1 LTPSRGAPTDAVT
14 LEVLRSRLA
23 AIAEEGALTIERT
36 ACNPVIAESRDCSC
50 TLLDAEAQLM
60 IGGGAVAH
68 HFGVCDHAVQ
78 SSIAIHGDSL
88 APGDVFIANDPHN
101 GGGLHYQDV
110 VVQRPVFVEGRIV
123 GWAVNSGHMMD
134 MGGMAFG
141 SWAPAATECYQEAL
155 RLPPVRLFRAGV
167 EERDVWSIL
176 RNNIR
181 VSNLV
186 EMDIRSLVAG
196 SQVAH
201 DKMAQLA
208 ALMGAQRFID
218 AVRALRDRTE
228 AEMRRRIS
236 LLEDGEYSMTT
247 WTEWGD
253 ELYKV
258 PCRLTI
264 DGDRMH
270 FDFEGAAPQTNHFF
284 NSKTHI
290 IRAILVSDVTDV
302 LAHDLPLSAGLFAPI
317 SLNCPDGTV
326 VNSRPPA
333 PTASAHFD
341 VALNASMAAQQCV
354 MMAIA
359 ASGRDAPGRHLLS
372 GPVSPSCMGLHT
384 WSYQTG
390 AGTPDGWLMLDG
402 AMAGGSAGHDRDGYD
417 LFSFM
422 VARKAIIEAVDVEL
436 FESRYPALVL
446 EKRPRP
452 GASGAGR
459 RRAGAGCQMAYRPY
473 GVAQLTGVMLGM
485 REWLPLPGFA
495 GGMPGANT
503 EFAIRRSD
511 GSRDIVS
518 GHAGDVV
525 LEADEVFEFRLG
537 SGGGWGDPLDR
548 DSGAVARD
556 VRQGRLTTPEA
567 ARVYGVVI
575 GSDGTAD
582 AASTERRR
590 TELLL
595 GRLSN
600 AAPALKPLLQ
610 SLPAARSMPGSGLP
624 FYPGVEQQG
633 AVAYAAASGSAL
645 ALAPDH
651 WTDGCP
657 TLDELRG
664 RLLIRSYLDPLT
676 GRVLLVDA
684 LPQGETRTINSSPK
698 RWTYCRVSSTQ
709 PASGPPPAAAIPT
722 SGSPGT

>member
-1 LTPSRGAPTDAVT
+1 MTASATDPVDAIG
-14 LEVLRSRLA
+14 LEVLRTRLA
-23 AIAEEGALTIERT
+23 AMAEEGALTIERT
-36 ACNPVIAESRDCSC
+36 ACSPVIAESRDCSC
-50 TLLDAEAQLM
+50 TLLDADAQLM

-78 SSIAIHGDSL
+78 CTIAIHGDSL
-88 APGDVFIANDPHN
+88 AQGDVFIANDPHN

-167 EERDVWSIL
+167 EQRDVWAIL

-181 VSNLV
+181 VSHLV

-201 DKMAQLA
+201 DKMVTLA
-208 ALMGAQRFID
+208 TAMGAQRFID
-218 AVRALRDRTE
+218 AVRALRERTE
-228 AEMRRRIS
+228 REMRRRIS

-264 DGDRMH
+264 DGDRML
-270 FDFEGAAPQTNHFF
+270 FDFDGAAPQTNHFF
-284 NSKTHI
+284 NSKAHI
-290 IRAILVSDVTDV
+290 IRAIVVSDITDV

-354 MMAIA
+354 MMAVA
-359 ASGRDAPGRHLLS
+359 ASGDDAPGRHLLS
-372 GPVSPSCMGLHT
+372 GPVAPSSMGLHT
-384 WSYQTG
+384 WSYQTQ

-436 FESRYPALVL
+436 FESRFPALVL

-452 GASGAGR
+452 GVAGAGR
-459 RRAGAGCQMAYRPY
+459 YRAGAGSQMAYKPY
-473 GVAQLTGVMLGM
+473 GAAQLTGVMLGM

-503 EFAIRRSD
+503 EFAIRRAD
-511 GSRDIVS
+511 GRRDIVS
-518 GHAGDVV
+518 GHASGVV
-525 LEADEVFEFRLG
+525 LNADDVFEFRLG
-537 SGGGWGDPLDR
+537 SGGGFGDPLER
-548 DSGAVARD
+548 VAAEVARD
-556 VRQGRLTTPEA
+556 VRQGRLTVLEA
-567 ARVYGVVI
+567 SSVYGVVVD
-575 GSDGTAD
+575 SSGTPD
-582 AASTERRR
+582 AAATDRCRADLSRAR
-590 TELLL
+590 LL
-595 GRLSN
+595 N
-600 AAPALKPLLQ
+600 AAPAVKPLVQ
-610 SLPAARSMPGSGLP
+610 SVHASRTAPGSGMTL
-624 FYPGVEQQG
+624 YPGVEQKG
-633 AVAYAAASGSAL
+633 AIAYAVSSGAAL

-657 TLDELRG
+657 VLDELRG
-664 RLLIRSYLDPLT
+664 QRLLVRSYLDPLT
-676 GRVLLVDA
+676 GRILFVDA
-684 LPQGETRTINSSPK
+684 LPRGEKRTIDTRPN
-698 RWTYCRVSSTQ
+698 RWVRAAKT
-709 PASGPPPAAAIPT
+709 AFAAA
-722 SGSPGT
+722 GAN

>member
-1 LTPSRGAPTDAVT
+1 MSTAGSVDNIT
-14 LEVLRSRLA
+14 LEILRTRLA

-50 TLLDAEAQLM
+50 TLLDERGQLLM
-60 IGGGAVAH
+60 GGGAVAH

-78 SSIAIHGDSL
+78 ATLAAHGDTL

-110 VVQRPVFVEGRIV
+110 VVQRPVFLDGSVI

-155 RLPPVRLFRAGV
+155 RLPPVRLFRVGV
-167 EERDVWSIL
+167 EREDVWAIL

-181 VSNLV
+181 VSALV

-201 DKMAQLA
+201 DKLLQLA
-208 ALMGAQRFID
+208 VSMGPEHFLE
-218 AVRALRDRTE
+218 AVRALKERTE

-236 LLEDGEYSMTT
+236 LLEDGEYALTT
-247 WTEWGD
+247 YTEWLD

-264 DGDRMH
+264 EGDRMH
-270 FDFEGAAPQTNHFF
+270 FDFEGAAPQCQHFF
-284 NSKTHI
+284 NSKAHI
-290 IRAILVSDVTDV
+290 IRAIVVSDITDV
-302 LAHDLPLSAGLFAPI
+302 LAHDLPLSAGLFEPI
-317 SLNCPDGTV
+317 SLHCPEGTV

-359 ASGRDAPGRHLLS
+359 ASGPEAPGRHLLS
-372 GPVSPSCMGLHT
+372 GPVAPSCMGLHT
-384 WSYQTG
+384 WSFETPGG
-390 AGTPDGWLMLDG
+390 ASDGWLMLDG

-446 EKRPRP
+446 EKRPRA
-452 GASGAGR
+452 GAAGAGR
-459 RRAGAGCQMAYRPY
+459 YRAGAGSQMAYRPY
-473 GVAQLTGVMLGM
+473 GVRQLAGVMLGM

-495 GGMPGANT
+495 GGLPGANT
-503 EFAIRRSD
+503 EFAIRRAD
-511 GSRDIVS
+511 GRREAVS
-518 GHAGDVV
+518 GHASGLIVR
-525 LEADEVFEFRLG
+525 EDEVFEFRLG
-537 SGGGWGDPLDR
+537 SGGGLGDPTDR
-548 DSGAVARD
+548 DASLVARD
-556 VRQGRLTTPEA
+556 VRQGRLTREEA
-567 ARVYGVVI
+567 STVYGVVLDSA
-575 GSDGTAD
+575 GAAD
-582 AASTERRR
+582 DEQTKHRRAQ
-590 TELLL
+590 LLDS
-595 GRLSN
+595 RL
-600 AAPALKPLLQ
+600 AGAM
-610 SLPAARSMPGSGLP
+610 PAARPVSNREPLADPSVKRLP
-624 FYPGVEQQG
+624 LYCGIEQRG
-633 AVAYAAASGSAL
+633 AVAYASVSGAPL
-645 ALAPDH
+645 ARAPDH

-664 RLLIRSYLDPLT
+664 ERLLIRYYLDPVT
-676 GRVLLVDA
+676 GKYLFVEA
-684 LPQGETRTINSSPK
+684 LPRGEPRTIDSRPK
-698 RWTYCRVSSTQ
+698 RWIQAAVA
-709 PASGPPPAAAIPT
+709 ASEAAA
-722 SGSPGT
+722 

>member
-1 LTPSRGAPTDAVT
+1 MTKPVAANVDAIT
-14 LEVLRSRLA
+14 LEVLRTRLA

-36 ACNPVIAESRDCSC
+36 ACSPVIAESRDCSC
-50 TLLDAEAQLM
+50 TLLDADAQLM

-78 SSIAIHGDSL
+78 ATIALHGDSL
-88 APGDVFIANDPHN
+88 APGDVFIANDPHS

-110 VVQRPVFVEGRIV
+110 VVQRPVFVDGRVV

-167 EERDVWSIL
+167 EQRDVWAIL

-181 VSNLV
+181 VSHLV

-201 DKMAQLA
+201 DKMVQMATA
-208 ALMGAQRFID
+208 MGAQRFID
-218 AVRALRDRTE
+218 AVRILRERTE
-228 AEMRRRIS
+228 REMRRRIS

-247 WTEWGD
+247 WTEWED

-258 PCRLTI
+258 PCRLVI

-270 FDFEGAAPQTNHFF
+270 FDFEGAAPQTTHFF
-284 NSKTHI
+284 NSKAHI
-290 IRAILVSDVTDV
+290 IRAIVVSDITDV
-302 LAHDLPLSAGLFAPI
+302 LAHDLPLSSGLFGPI
-317 SLNCPDGTV
+317 TLHCPEGTV
-326 VNSRPPA
+326 VNARPPA

-359 ASGRDAPGRHLLS
+359 ASGADAPGRHLLS

-384 WSYQTG
+384 WSYQTQ

-422 VARKAIIEAVDVEL
+422 VARKAIIEAIDIEL

-452 GASGAGR
+452 GVAGAGR
-459 RRAGAGCQMAYRPY
+459 NRAGAGCQMAYKPY
-473 GVAQLTGVMLGM
+473 GVGHLTGVMLGM

-503 EFAIRRSD
+503 EFAIRRAD
-511 GSRDIVS
+511 GRRDIVS
-518 GHAGDVV
+518 GHASGVV
-525 LEADEVFEFRLG
+525 VNADEVFEFRLG
-537 SGGGWGDPLDR
+537 SGGGLGDPLER
-548 DSGAVARD
+548 AAAEVARD
-556 VRQGRLTTPEA
+556 VRQGRLTTQEA
-567 ARVYGVVI
+567 SSVYGVVVN
-575 GSDGTAD
+575 SSGTAD
-582 AASTERRR
+582 AALTDECR
-590 TELLL
+590 TNLLRA
-595 GRLSN
+595 RLLQ
-600 AAPALKPLLQ
+600 AAPAAKPLVQ
-610 SLPAARSMPGSGLP
+610 SQHASRTLPGSGLP
-624 FYPGVEQQG
+624 LYPGVEQKG
-633 AVAYAAASGSAL
+633 AVAYAASSGAAL

-657 TLDELRG
+657 ILDELRG
-664 RLLIRSYLDPLT
+664 RRLLVRSYLDPLT
-676 GRVLLVDA
+676 GRILFVDA
-684 LPQGETRTINSSPK
+684 LPRGEPRTTETRPN
-698 RWTYCRVSSTQ
+698 RWVR
-709 PASGPPPAAAIPT
+709 AAKIAFAAA
-722 SGSPGT
+722 

>member
-1 LTPSRGAPTDAVT
+1 LNAAAEPPVVTAATEFDAIG
-14 LEVLRSRLA
+14 LEVLRTRLA

-50 TLLDAEAQLM
+50 TLLDSDAQLL

-78 SSIAIHGDSL
+78 STVAMHGETI

-110 VVQRPVFVEGRIV
+110 VVQRPVFVDGRIV

-155 RLPPVRLFRAGV
+155 RLPPVRLFKAGV
-167 EERDVWSIL
+167 EQRDVWAIV

-181 VSNLV
+181 VSHLV

-201 DKMAQLA
+201 DKMAQMA
-208 ALMGAQRFID
+208 ATMGAQRFID
-218 AVRALRDRTE
+218 AVRLLRERTE
-228 AEMRRRIS
+228 REMRRRIA

-247 WTEWGD
+247 WTEWEK

-258 PCRLTI
+258 PCRLI
-264 DGDRMH
+264 IAGDHMH

-290 IRAILVSDVTDV
+290 IRAIVVSDITDV

-317 SLNCPDGTV
+317 SLNCPEGTV

-359 ASGRDAPGRHLLS
+359 ASGKDAPGRHLLS
-372 GPVSPSCMGLHT
+372 GPVAPSCMGLHT
-384 WSYQTG
+384 WSYQTQ

-402 AMAGGSAGHDRDGYD
+402 AMSGGSAGHDRDGYD

-452 GASGAGR
+452 GVAGAGRYRSGAGS
-459 RRAGAGCQMAYRPY
+459 QMAYKPY
-473 GVAQLTGVMLGM
+473 GVASLAGVMLGM
-485 REWLPLPGFA
+485 REWLPLAGFA

-503 EFAIRRSD
+503 EFAIRRAD
-511 GSRDIVS
+511 GRHDVVS
-518 GHAGDVV
+518 GHASGLIVN
-525 LEADEVFEFRLG
+525 ADEAFEFRLG
-537 SGGGWGDPLDR
+537 SGGGFGDPVDR
-548 DSGAVARD
+548 VAAEVARD
-556 VRQGRLTTPEA
+556 VRQGRITAQDA
-567 ARVYGVVI
+567 ASVYGVVI
-575 GSDGTAD
+575 D
-582 AASTERRR
+582 AAGAVDPAATPVCRA
-590 TELLL
+590 ELLRD
-595 GRLSN
+595 RLRRAKPADKPIQQDQPVM
-600 AAPALKPLLQ
+600 AAQ
-610 SLPAARSMPGSGLP
+610 RGQGLP
-624 FYPGVEQQG
+624 LYPGVEQH
-633 AVAYAAASGSAL
+633 GSAAYSILSGATL
-645 ALAPDH
+645 AVSPDH

-657 TLDELRG
+657 ILEEQRD
-664 RLLIRSYLDPLT
+664 RLLIRSYLDPLS
-676 GRVLLVDA
+676 GRSLLVEA
-684 LPQGETRTINSSPK
+684 LPVGETRAVDTRPT
-698 RWTYCRVSSTQ
+698 RWTQAARV
-709 PASGPPPAAAIPT
+709 T
-722 SGSPGT
+722 SALA

>member
-1 LTPSRGAPTDAVT
+1 MNAIANPSVVAAATEIDAIA
-14 LEVLRSRLA
+14 LEVLRTRLA

-50 TLLDAEAQLM
+50 TLLDSDAQLL

-78 SSIAIHGDSL
+78 STIAVHGESI

-110 VVQRPVFVEGRIV
+110 VVQRPVFVDGRII

-155 RLPPVRLFRAGV
+155 RLPPVRLFKAGV
-167 EERDVWSIL
+167 EQRDIWAIV

-181 VSNLV
+181 VSHLV

-201 DKMAQLA
+201 DKMAQMA
-208 ALMGAQRFID
+208 ATMGAQRFIE
-218 AVRALRDRTE
+218 AVRLLRQRTE
-228 AEMRRRIS
+228 GEMRRRIA
-236 LLEDGEYSMTT
+236 LLEDGEYSMST
-247 WTEWGD
+247 WTEWEK

-258 PCRLTI
+258 PCRLI
-264 DGDRMH
+264 IAGDRMH

-290 IRAILVSDVTDV
+290 IRAIVVSDITDV

-317 SLNCPDGTV
+317 SLNCPEGTV

-359 ASGRDAPGRHLLS
+359 ASGKDAPGRHLLS
-372 GPVSPSCMGLHT
+372 GPVAPSSMGLHT
-384 WSYQTG
+384 WSYQTQ

-402 AMAGGSAGHDRDGYD
+402 AMSGGSAGHDRDGYD

-452 GASGAGR
+452 GVAGAGRYRSGAGS
-459 RRAGAGCQMAYRPY
+459 QMTYKPY
-473 GVAQLTGVMLGM
+473 GVAGLAGVMLGM
-485 REWLPLPGFA
+485 REWLPLAGFA

-503 EFAIRRSD
+503 DFAIRRAD
-511 GSRDIVS
+511 GRRDIVS
-518 GHAGDVV
+518 GHASGVIV
-525 LEADEVFEFRLG
+525 NADEAFEFRLG
-537 SGGGWGDPLDR
+537 SGGGFGDPVDR
-548 DSGAVARD
+548 DAAEVARD
-556 VRQGRLTTPEA
+556 VRQGRITVQEA
-567 ARVYGVVI
+567 ASVYGVVI
-575 GSDGTAD
+575 D
-582 AASTERRR
+582 AAGVVDPAATPMCRA
-590 TELLL
+590 ELLRD
-595 GRLSN
+595 RLRR
-600 AAPALKPLLQ
+600 AKPADKPRQ
-610 SLPAARSMPGSGLP
+610 QDQPVMASQRGQGLP
-624 FYPGVEQQG
+624 LYPGVEQHGSIAYSTLSG
-633 AVAYAAASGSAL
+633 ATL
-645 ALAPDH
+645 AVSPDH

-657 TLDELRG
+657 MVEERG
-664 RLLIRSYLDPLT
+664 ERLLIRSYLDPLT
-676 GRVLLVDA
+676 GGLLLVEA
-684 LPQGETRTINSSPK
+684 LPAGEARAIDTRPA
-698 RWTYCRVSSTQ
+698 RWTR
-709 PASGPPPAAAIPT
+709 AAAAGVLQPFR
-722 SGSPGT
+722 

>member
-1 LTPSRGAPTDAVT
+1 MNAVAIAAAASADVDAIT
-14 LEVLRSRLA
+14 LEVLRTRLA

-50 TLLDAEAQLM
+50 TLLDSDAQLM

-78 SSIAIHGDSL
+78 STIAMHGASI

-110 VVQRPVFVEGRIV
+110 VVQRPVFVGGRIV

-155 RLPPVRLFRAGV
+155 RLPPVRLFKAGV
-167 EERDVWSIL
+167 EQQDVWAIL

-181 VSNLV
+181 VPHLV

-201 DKMAQLA
+201 DKLAQMATA
-208 ALMGAQRFID
+208 MGAQRFID
-218 AVRALRDRTE
+218 AVRLLRERTE
-228 AEMRRRIS
+228 REMRRRIA
-236 LLEDGEYSMTT
+236 LLEDGAYSITT

-258 PCRLTI
+258 PCRLII

-270 FDFEGAAPQTNHFF
+270 FDFDGAAPQTNHFF

-290 IRAILVSDVTDV
+290 IRAIVVSDVTDA

-317 SLNCPDGTV
+317 SLNCPEGTV
-326 VNSRPPA
+326 VNSHPPA

-359 ASGRDAPGRHLLS
+359 ASGNDAPGRHLLS
-372 GPVSPSCMGLHT
+372 GPVAPSCMGLHT
-384 WSYQTG
+384 WSYQTP

-402 AMAGGSAGHDRDGYD
+402 AMSGGSAGHDRDGYD

-452 GASGAGR
+452 GAAGAGR
-459 RRAGAGCQMAYRPY
+459 YRAGAGSQMAYKPY
-473 GVAQLTGVMLGM
+473 GVASLVGVMLGM
-485 REWLPLPGFA
+485 REWLPLAGFA

-503 EFAIRRSD
+503 EFAIRRAD
-511 GSRDIVS
+511 GRRDIVS
-518 GHAGDVV
+518 GHASGVV
-525 LEADEVFEFRLG
+525 VNADEVFEFRLG
-537 SGGGWGDPLDR
+537 SGGGLGDPVDR
-548 DSGAVARD
+548 DAAEVERD
-556 VRQGRLTTPEA
+556 VRQGRITVQEA
-567 ARVYGVVI
+567 ADVYGVVI
-575 GSDGTAD
+575 DAKGKVDSRATPVRRAD
-582 AASTERRR
+582 LLRGRLLRAKPAVRPLPQDRHAAAERRD
-590 TELLL
+590 
-595 GRLSN
+595 
-600 AAPALKPLLQ
+600 
-610 SLPAARSMPGSGLP
+610 GLP
-624 FYPGVEQQG
+624 LYPGIEQRG
-633 AVAYAAASGSAL
+633 NRAYSIASGAAL

-657 TLDELRG
+657 LLEERRE
-664 RLLIRSYLDPLT
+664 RLLIRSYLDPLS
-676 GRVLLVDA
+676 GRLLLVEA
-684 LPQGETRTINSSPK
+684 LPVGEIRTVDTSPK
-698 RWTYCRVSSTQ
+698 RWV
-709 PASGPPPAAAIPT
+709 GAAE
-722 SGSPGT
+722 

>member
-1 LTPSRGAPTDAVT
+1 MNAVANTVTAGAEVDSIT
-14 LEVLRSRLA
+14 LEVLRTRLA

-50 TLLDAEAQLM
+50 TLLDSDAQLM

-78 SSIAIHGDSL
+78 STIAMHAGSI

-110 VVQRPVFVEGRIV
+110 VVQRPVFIDGRII

-155 RLPPVRLFRAGV
+155 RLPPVRLFKAGT
-167 EERDVWSIL
+167 EQQDVWAIL

-181 VSNLV
+181 VAPLV
-186 EMDIRSLVAG
+186 EMDVRSLVAG

-208 ALMGAQRFID
+208 SAMGAQRFID
-218 AVRALRDRTE
+218 AVRLLRERTE
-228 AEMRRRIS
+228 HEMRRRIS

-247 WTEWGD
+247 WTEWEN

-258 PCRLTI
+258 PCRMVI

-270 FDFEGAAPQTNHFF
+270 FDFDGAAPQTNHFF

-290 IRAILVSDVTDV
+290 IRSIVVSDVTDV

-317 SLNCPDGTV
+317 SLNCPDGSV

-359 ASGRDAPGRHLLS
+359 ASGNDAPGRHLLS
-372 GPVSPSCMGLHT
+372 GPVAPSCMGLHT
-384 WSYQTG
+384 WSYQTP
-390 AGTPDGWLMLDG
+390 AGTADGWLMLDG
-402 AMAGGSAGHDRDGYD
+402 AMSGGSAGHDRDGYD

-422 VARKAIIEAVDVEL
+422 VARKAIIEAIDVEL

-452 GASGAGR
+452 GAAGAGR
-459 RRAGAGCQMAYRPY
+459 YRAGAGSQMAYKPY
-473 GVAQLTGVMLGM
+473 GVASLAGVMLGM

-503 EFAIRRSD
+503 DFAIRRAD
-511 GSRDIVS
+511 GRRDSVS
-518 GHAGDVV
+518 GHASGVRV
-525 LEADEVFEFRLG
+525 NADEVFEFRLG
-537 SGGGWGDPLDR
+537 SGGGLGDPVDR
-548 DSGAVARD
+548 DTAEVERD
-556 VRQGRLTTPEA
+556 VRQGRIAAHEA
-567 ARVYGVVI
+567 ADVYGVMI
-575 GSDGTAD
+575 GGSGKAD
-582 AASTERRR
+582 LAATLLRRA
-590 TELLL
+590 ELLRD
-595 GRLSN
+595 RLLRAKPAVN
-600 AAPALKPLLQ
+600 PLQQDRAA
-610 SLPAARSMPGSGLP
+610 AARGTGLP
-624 FYPGVEQQG
+624 LYPGVGQWGNAAHAIVSG
-633 AVAYAAASGSAL
+633 AAL

-657 TLDELRG
+657 MLEERRD

-676 GRVLLVDA
+676 GRSLLVEA
-684 LPQGETRTINSSPK
+684 LPVGESRTVDTRPR
-698 RWTYCRVSSTQ
+698 RWVDAAKN
-709 PASGPPPAAAIPT
+709 PAPHA
-722 SGSPGT
+722 

>member
-1 LTPSRGAPTDAVT
+1 LNAAAEPPVVTAATEFDAIG
-14 LEVLRSRLA
+14 LEVLRTRLA

-50 TLLDAEAQLM
+50 TLLDSDAQLL

-78 SSIAIHGDSL
+78 STVAMHGETI

-110 VVQRPVFVEGRIV
+110 VVQRPVFVDGRIV

-155 RLPPVRLFRAGV
+155 RLPPVRLFKAGV
-167 EERDVWSIL
+167 EQRDVWAIV

-181 VSNLV
+181 VSHLV

-201 DKMAQLA
+201 DKMAQMA
-208 ALMGAQRFID
+208 ATMGAQRFID
-218 AVRALRDRTE
+218 AVRLLRERTE
-228 AEMRRRIS
+228 REMRRRIA

-247 WTEWGD
+247 WTEWEK

-258 PCRLTI
+258 PCRLI
-264 DGDRMH
+264 IAGDHMH

-290 IRAILVSDVTDV
+290 IRAIVVSDITDV

-317 SLNCPDGTV
+317 SLNCPEGTV

-359 ASGRDAPGRHLLS
+359 ASGKDAPGRHLLS
-372 GPVSPSCMGLHT
+372 GPVAPSCMGLHT
-384 WSYQTG
+384 WSYQTE

-402 AMAGGSAGHDRDGYD
+402 AMSGGSAGHDRDGYD

-446 EKRPRP
+446 EKRPR
-452 GASGAGR
+452 S
-459 RRAGAGCQMAYRPY
+459 QMAYKPY
-473 GVAQLTGVMLGM
+473 GVASLAGVMLGM
-485 REWLPLPGFA
+485 REWLPLAGFA

-503 EFAIRRSD
+503 EFAIRRAD
-511 GSRDIVS
+511 GRHDVVS
-518 GHAGDVV
+518 GHASGLIVN
-525 LEADEVFEFRLG
+525 ADEAFEFRLG
-537 SGGGWGDPLDR
+537 SGGGFGDPVDR
-548 DSGAVARD
+548 VAAEVARD
-556 VRQGRLTTPEA
+556 VRQGRITAQDA
-567 ARVYGVVI
+567 ASVYGVVI
-575 GSDGTAD
+575 D
-582 AASTERRR
+582 AAGAVDPAATPVCRA
-590 TELLL
+590 ELLR
-595 GRLSN
+595 GRLRRAKPADKPIQQDQPVM
-600 AAPALKPLLQ
+600 AAQ
-610 SLPAARSMPGSGLP
+610 RGQGLP
-624 FYPGVEQQG
+624 LYPGVEQH
-633 AVAYAAASGSAL
+633 GSAAYSILSGATL
-645 ALAPDH
+645 AVSPDH

-657 TLDELRG
+657 ILEEQRD
-664 RLLIRSYLDPLT
+664 RLLIRSYLDPLS
-676 GRVLLVDA
+676 GRSLLVEA
-684 LPQGETRTINSSPK
+684 LPVGETRAVDTRPT
-698 RWTYCRVSSTQ
+698 RWTQAARV
-709 PASGPPPAAAIPT
+709 T
-722 SGSPGT
+722 SALA

>member
-1 LTPSRGAPTDAVT
+1 MTARVRAEVDAIT
-14 LEVLRSRLA
+14 LEVLRTRLA
-23 AIAEEGALTIERT
+23 AVAEEGALTIEKT

-50 TLLDAEAQLM
+50 TLLDADAQLL

-78 SSIAIHGDSL
+78 ATIALHGDSL

-110 VVQRPVFVEGRIV
+110 VVQRPVFVEDRIV
-123 GWAVNSGHMMD
+123 GWAINSGHMMD

-167 EERDVWSIL
+167 EQRDVWAIV
-176 RNNIR
+176 RNNVR
-181 VSNLV
+181 VSSLV

-201 DKMAQLA
+201 DKMASIA
-208 ALMGAQRFID
+208 TAMGAQRFID
-218 AVRALRDRTE
+218 AVHTLRERTE
-228 AEMRRRIS
+228 GEMRRRIS

-247 WTEWGD
+247 WTEWED
-253 ELYKV
+253 ELFKV

-264 DGDRMH
+264 DHDRMH
-270 FDFEGAAPQTNHFF
+270 FDFDGAASQTNHFF
-284 NSKTHI
+284 NSKAHI
-290 IRAILVSDVTDV
+290 IRAIVVSDITDV

-317 SLNCPDGTV
+317 SLHCPEGTI

-359 ASGRDAPGRHLLS
+359 ASGADAPGRHLLS

-384 WSYQTG
+384 WSYQTP

-452 GASGAGR
+452 GVAGAGR
-459 RRAGAGCQMAYRPY
+459 NRAGAGCQMAYKPY
-473 GVAQLTGVMLGM
+473 GVGHLTGVMLGM

-503 EFAIRRSD
+503 EFAIRRAD
-511 GSRDIVS
+511 GTRDSIS
-518 GHAGDVV
+518 GHASGVV
-525 LEADEVFEFRLG
+525 VNADEVFEFRLG
-537 SGGGWGDPLDR
+537 SGGGLGDPVER
-548 DSGAVARD
+548 TAAEVARD
-556 VRQGRLTTPEA
+556 VRQGRLSLMEA
-567 ARVYGVVI
+567 STVYGVIVN
-575 GSDGTAD
+575 SSGTAD
-582 AASTERRR
+582 VALTEECRGN
-590 TELLL
+590 LLRV
-595 GRLSN
+595 RLSN
-600 AAPALKPLLQ
+600 A
-610 SLPAARSMPGSGLP
+610 SPAARPLVQSQYASRSSPGSGQPL
-624 FYPGVEQQG
+624 YPGVEQQG
-633 AVAYAAASGSAL
+633 AVAYAISSGAAL

-657 TLDELRG
+657 VLDQLRG
-664 RLLIRSYLDPLT
+664 QRLLVRSYLDPLT
-676 GRVLLVDA
+676 GRILFVDVL
-684 LPQGETRTINSSPK
+684 PRGEKRTIDIRPA
-698 RWTYCRVSSTQ
+698 RWTQAAKAAST
-709 PASGPPPAAAIPT
+709 AA
-722 SGSPGT
+722 

>member
-1 LTPSRGAPTDAVT
+1 MTAQTSNDLAIT
-14 LEVLRSRLA
+14 LEVLRTRLA

-50 TLLDAEAQLM
+50 TLLDADAQLI

-78 SSIAIHGDSL
+78 STVALHGESL

-110 VVQRPVFVEGRIV
+110 VVQRPVLVGDTLV
-123 GWAVNSGHMMD
+123 GWAVNSGHMID

-167 EERDVWSIL
+167 EQKDVWAIL
-176 RNNIR
+176 RNNVR
-181 VSNLV
+181 VSHLV
-186 EMDIRSLVAG
+186 EMDVRSLVAG

-201 DKMAQLA
+201 DKMIETATA
-208 ALMGAQRFID
+208 MGAENFRA
-218 AVRALRDRTE
+218 AVRELRERTE
-228 AEMRRRIS
+228 REMRRRIS
-236 LLEDGEYSMTT
+236 LLEDGEYAMTT
-247 WTEWGD
+247 WTEW
-253 ELYKV
+253 EEEIFKV

-264 DGDRMH
+264 EGDHME

-290 IRAILVSDVTDV
+290 IRAIVVSDVTDV

-317 SLNCPDGTV
+317 TLRCPEGTV

-359 ASGRDAPGRHLLS
+359 ASGRDAPGRRLVS
-372 GPVSPSCMGLHT
+372 GPVAPSSMGLHT
-384 WSYQTG
+384 WSYQTP
-390 AGTPDGWLMLDG
+390 AGTSDGWLMLDG
-402 AMAGGSAGHDRDGYD
+402 AMAGGSGGHDRDGYD

-452 GASGAGR
+452 GAAGAGR
-459 RRAGAGCQMAYRPY
+459 FRAGAGSQMAYKPY
-473 GVAQLTGVMLGM
+473 GVPRLTGVMLGM
-485 REWLPLPGFA
+485 REWLPLPGIG

-503 EFAIRRSD
+503 EFTVTRADGRRD
-511 GSRDIVS
+511 PVS
-518 GHAGDVV
+518 GHASDVV
-525 LEADEVFEFRLG
+525 INEDEVFEFRLG
-537 SGGGWGDPLDR
+537 SGGGFGDPVDR
-548 DSGAVARD
+548 EAAAVASD
-556 VRQGRLTTPEA
+556 LRQERLTAEEASLVFGVIVAADGRVDLDATARCRADLLKSRLARATPA
-567 ARVYGVVI
+567 V
-575 GSDGTAD
+575 
-582 AASTERRR
+582 
-590 TELLL
+590 
-595 GRLSN
+595 
-600 AAPALKPLLQ
+600 KPLAQ
-610 SLPAARSMPGSGLP
+610 RSHDTTTSSAAQPLY
-624 FYPGVEQQG
+624 FGVEQKG
-633 AVAYAAASGSAL
+633 TIAYASISGAAL
-645 ALAPDH
+645 AIAPGR

-657 TLDELRG
+657 TIEEYRG
-664 RLLIRSYLDPLT
+664 KRLLVRSYLDPVT
-676 GRVLLVDA
+676 GRFLLVDV
-684 LPQGETRTINSSPK
+684 LPRGEPCTVESVPK
-698 RWTYCRVSSTQ
+698 RWSSAVAQ
-709 PASGPPPAAAIPT
+709 VAAA
-722 SGSPGT
+722 

>member
-1 LTPSRGAPTDAVT
+1 MTAPATDPIDAIG
-14 LEVLRSRLA
+14 LEVLRTRLA
-23 AIAEEGALTIERT
+23 AMAEEGALTIERT
-36 ACNPVIAESRDCSC
+36 ACSPVIAESRDCSC
-50 TLLDAEAQLM
+50 TLLDADAQLM

-68 HFGVCDHAVQ
+68 HFGVCDHAGR
-78 SSIAIHGDSL
+78 STLAIHGDSV

-110 VVQRPVFVEGRIV
+110 VVQRPVFVDGRIV

-155 RLPPVRLFRAGV
+155 RLPPVRLFKAGV
-167 EERDVWSIL
+167 EQRDVWAIV

-181 VSNLV
+181 VSHLV

-201 DKMAQLA
+201 DKMAQMA
-208 ALMGAQRFID
+208 ATMGAQRFID
-218 AVRALRDRTE
+218 AVRLLRERTE
-228 AEMRRRIS
+228 REMRRRIA

-247 WTEWGD
+247 WTEWEK

-258 PCRLTI
+258 PCRLI
-264 DGDRMH
+264 IAGDHMH
-270 FDFEGAAPQTNHFF
+270 FDFDGAAPQTNHFF

-290 IRAILVSDVTDV
+290 IRAIVVSDITDV

-317 SLNCPDGTV
+317 TLNCPEGTV

-359 ASGRDAPGRHLLS
+359 ASGNDAPGRHLLS
-372 GPVSPSCMGLHT
+372 GPVAPSCMGLHT
-384 WSYQTG
+384 WSYRTQ

-436 FESRYPALVL
+436 FESRFPALVL

-452 GASGAGR
+452 GVAGAGR
-459 RRAGAGCQMAYRPY
+459 YRAGAGSQMAYKPY
-473 GVAQLTGVMLGM
+473 GVSQLTGVMLGM

-503 EFAIRRSD
+503 EFAIRRAD
-511 GSRDIVS
+511 GRRDIVS
-518 GHAGDVV
+518 GHASGVV
-525 LEADEVFEFRLG
+525 LNADDVFEFRLG
-537 SGGGWGDPLDR
+537 CGGGLGDPLER
-548 DSGAVARD
+548 DAAAVVRD
-556 VRQGRLTTPEA
+556 VRQGRFSAQDA
-567 ARVYGVVI
+567 ADVYGVI
-575 GSDGTAD
+575 LSEEGEANEESSRQHRANALAMRLTTA
-582 AASTERRR
+582 
-590 TELLL
+590 
-595 GRLSN
+595 
-600 AAPALKPLLQ
+600 AAPVKSAPQVKPLN
-610 SLPAARSMPGSGLP
+610 RPGTGAPL
-624 FYPGVEQQG
+624 YPGIEQHG
-633 AVAYAAASGSAL
+633 DIAYATASGAPL
-645 ALAPDH
+645 ARAPDH
-651 WTDGCP
+651 
-657 TLDELRG
+657 
-664 RLLIRSYLDPLT
+664 
-676 GRVLLVDA
+676 
-684 LPQGETRTINSSPK
+684 
-698 RWTYCRVSSTQ
+698 
-709 PASGPPPAAAIPT
+709 
-722 SGSPGT
+722 